1 MKKSNNN
8 PFGGLP
14 LPLVREVIEKSG
26 RIAGDLYGPY
36 GEIRN
41 NRDKLREDLQGQDMI
56 KSDAAFDGHVIP
68 SSCCVDGCY
77 SLDRFLASGLAC
89 SAAFAVEGLIPPS
102 GRKHWDAPAYRTMF
116 HAETEHAGTA
126 ALVKAVMMEME
137 LELAAQAPHTVIFIS
152 ESFMSLLSGLMENLR
167 NAFELKDL
175 LTSREYLNRLKTAVV
190 SFQTICNSRDSEKI
204 WAGIP
209 RNVSKKELITR
220 FQWPAQY
227 DDTIL
232 FTVLLSPGEYTEPV
246 QINQPEL
253 SRVAGIPIKDEKFAS
268 VRDSLVTA
276 LSGLHV
282 FYYRPFEWTPALRFE
297 ISKSVAA
304 DEKELA
310 DIVSCVQYQCC
321 SAGIQE
327 PYPVYRAAGL
337 VTSMENALPSLRSS
351 VLSQMMGEH
360 SKDLGEL
367 FSLLLDKKM
376 FSGDHNG

>member
-1 MKKSNNN
+1 MNKSKKN
-8 PFGGLP
+8 PFDGLP
-14 LPLVREVIEKSG
+14 LPLVRDVIEKSG
-26 RIAGDLYGPY
+26 RIAGDLYSTY

-41 NRDKLREDLQGQDMI
+41 NRDKFREQLQGQNMI
-56 KSDAAFDGHVIP
+56 KTDAAVDGHDIP
-68 SSCCVDGCY
+68 SSCCVDGCF

-102 GRKHWDAPAYRTMF
+102 GQKHWDAPVYRTMF
-116 HAETEHAGTA
+116 HAETENTGTA

-137 LELAAQAPHTVIFIS
+137 LELAALAPHAVIFIS
-152 ESFMSLLSGLMENLR
+152 DSFMSLMSGLMENLR
-167 NAFELKDL
+167 TAFELKDL
-175 LTSREYLNRLKTAVV
+175 LISREYLNRMKTAIV
-190 SFQTICNSRDSEKI
+190 SFQTICNSHDSEKI

-209 RNVSKKELITR
+209 RNVSKKELITLY
-220 FQWPAQY
+220 QWPAHY

-232 FTVLLSPGEYTEPV
+232 FTILLSPGDYTEPV

-253 SRVAGIPIKDEKFAS
+253 SRVASIPIKDEKFAL

-282 FYYRPFEWTPALRFE
+282 LYYRPFEWTPALRFE
-297 ISKSVAA
+297 ISKSVAG
-304 DEKELA
+304 DEKKLSEL
-310 DIVSCVQYQCC
+310 VSCVRYQCC

-327 PYPVYRAAGL
+327 PYPVYRAASL
-337 VTSMENALPSLRSS
+337 VASMENALPSLKSS

-360 SKDLGEL
+360 SRDLGEL